1 MPKTNNDN
9 PMKPDLEE
17 KIDHTRK
24 PSVSTALLPK
34 KKKKKKSEVATTRAA
49 SQSEKAQ
56 VPKRKEERYDNDSK
70 KKKKSEVA
78 TTGAASQSEKTPV
91 PKREEER
98 YDYDTDVIQEMMQGD
113 LEDTPKDDGTEGA
126 SPNGA
131 CNEEQRSLSSN
142 VLAVMFACTQLTHF
156 SVICIAL

>member
-17 KIDHTRK
+17 KIDHTRT

-78 TTGAASQSEKTPV
+78 STGAASQSEKTP
-91 PKREEER
+91 PPFTLTS
-98 YDYDTDVIQEMMQGD
+98 DAIQEMMQGD